1 MTESPQHPDPSL
13 INDDIRPVL
22 SAERHWSV
30 MDMASLWIGMVVCV
44 PTYMLAAGLIS
55 QGMSWSEAV
64 GTVLLGNLIVL
75 VPMILN
81 GHPGTKYG
89 VPFPVLARAAFGI
102 RGAHVPSLLRALV
115 ACGWFGIQTWMGGS
129 AIFQLVNVATS
140 GGLDATPLGFIGI
153 SFSQLV
159 CFFIFWGVQVAILWR
174 GVESIRALEVWA
186 APFLIAMGLALLGWA
201 YSEAGGFGPMLAT
214 PSQFAVGGPKEGQ
227 LASVFFPSLTA
238 MVGFWAT
245 LSLNIPDF
253 TRYAKTQRDQVL
265 GQAIGLPATMTL
277 FAFIG
282 VATTAATV
290 LVFGQAIAYPDQ
302 LVTRFGSPLIVGVS
316 MLGLAIATLSTNIA
330 ANVVSPANDFAN
342 LAPAKISY
350 RAGGII
356 TAVIGV
362 LICPWLILK
371 SAGNY
376 IFVWLVGY
384 GVLLGPIGAIMIID
398 YFVLRRREL
407 AVDDLYRRGGQY
419 EYANGINPSALIA
432 FALGVAPCLP
442 GFLVAASGAAPS
454 TVPAFFNHLYTWA
467 WFVSSGVSAAAY
479 YALMRR
485 RV

>member
-1 MTESPQHPDPSL
+1 MVDPSL
-13 INDDIRPVL
+13 HNEDLAPVPPEKRTWRTGNIAAL
-22 SAERHWSV
+22 WV
-30 MDMASLWIGMVVCV
+30 GMAICV
-44 PTYMLAAGLIS
+44 PTYTLASERVAG
-55 QGMSWSEAV
+55 GMSAWQS
-64 GTVLLGNLIVL
+64 VLVIALANLIVL
-75 VPMILN
+75 LPLMAN

-89 VPFPVLARAAFGI
+89 IPFPVLVRASFGV
-102 RGAHVPSLLRALV
+102 RGAQLPAVLRALV
-115 ACGWFGIQTWMGGS
+115 ACGWFGIQCW
-129 AIFQLVNVATS
+129 F
-140 GGLDATPLGFIGI
+140 GGLGMWATASALAPSVSVPDVTILGADLAPLIWFFVFWLINVYFIWNGM
-153 SFSQLV
+153 
-159 CFFIFWGVQVAILWR
+159 
-174 GVESIRALEVWA
+174 ESIKWLETLS
-186 APFLIAMGLALLGWA
+186 APFLLVCGAALLAWA
-201 YSEAGGFGPMLAT
+201 ISEGGSLSTLMAQPAT
-214 PSQFAVGGPKEGQ
+214 KPLSETFAV
-227 LASVFFPSLTA
+227 ALTSG
-238 MVGFWAT
+238 VSFWAT
-245 LSLNIPDF
+245 LALNIPDF
-253 TRYAKTQRDQVL
+253 SRYARSQRDQAI
-265 GQAIGLPATMTL
+265 GQAIAMPTTMTV

-282 VATTAATV
+282 VVTTAATV
-290 LVFGQAIAYPDQ
+290 VVYGKAIAYPDQ
-302 LVTRFGSPLIVGVS
+302 LVTKFGNPLVVGIS
-316 MLGLAIATLSTNIA
+316 MLGLALATLSTNIA

-342 LAPAKISY
+342 MAPARITY
-350 RAGGII
+350 RTGGLI

-376 IFVWLVGY
+376 IFIWLVGY

-419 EYANGINPSALIA
+419 EYANGINPRALIA